1 MVWVIGYAI
10 IKNNMFGSKKPVR
23 INLEWTSKR
32 ITPNTPT
39 AVTTLEGSNYCAPT
53 TFAVN
58 VTTELNTIGCINLGY
73 LPVGDCPI
81 HYDAVQENLDGSG
94 FFLGSPTE
102 FALHCSEASRVSSIS
117 NYSWT
122 ADIISI
128 PTSTPTS
135 TSDLP
140 TSLPE
145 KLVIGISV
153 GVSLG
158 LLAILLLVLLI
169 LFLLRRKVCFPLS
182 FFFFPF
188 SLFFFL

>member
-23 INLEWTSKR
+23 INLEWTSKK

-158 LLAILLLVLLI
+158 LLI
-169 LFLLRRKVCFPLS
+169 LFLLRRKVCFPFS
-182 FFFFPF
+182 FFFFL
-188 SLFFFL
+188 SHSFFFFEISFFF